1 MLLNVSRT
9 PAPESWLANLE
20 TEPPSYSALEK
31 EAYVTLGKSRFSVS
45 TIDTEL
51 FPELLSWSALMN
63 ALPHSRTQSIPSDVT
78 KPDTDTFRE
87 IATIH
92 HETNAIHED
101 EADTVD
107 EVNLLLSS
115 FLDPTTLGAGFDHTC
130 FDGLDD
136 KVIRDPFE
144 AFAEICW
151 LDAVGHNGS
160 RSTMRTTTPTQLLN
174 KPTGRRKLPSLTVTP
189 RISKER
195 DEDVGKV
202 RTYTNYDKEPASQ
215 SGIRIDVTSSASFH
229 PEQKLLWSTRDTM
242 SSTFSDDD
250 DEATSFVI
258 FEAPALAPNRYDS
271 VGHYPIP
278 SSRSHKKVM
287 SNRIATFC
295 SNLPAPF
302 SPVM

>member
-20 TEPPSYSALEK
+20 TEPPSYSALDK
-31 EAYVTLGKSRFSVS
+31 EGYVTLDKSRFNVS
-45 TIDTEL
+45 TIDCEL

-63 ALPHSRTQSIPSDVT
+63 ALPHSRSQSIPSDVT
-78 KPDTDTFRE
+78 KPDTDTFPE
-87 IATIH
+87 TVTIH
-92 HETNAIHED
+92 HETNTIHED
-101 EADTVD
+101 EAPTVD
-107 EVNLLLSS
+107 EANSLLSS
-115 FLDPTTLGAGFDHTC
+115 ILDSTTVKAGFDQSC
-130 FDGLDD
+130 FDGLCDL
-136 KVIRDPFE
+136 IIHDPFE

-160 RSTMRTTTPTQLLN
+160 TSTMRATTPTQLLN
-174 KPTGRRKLPSLTVTP
+174 KPTGRRKLPSVSVTT

-195 DEDVGKV
+195 DGDMGKD
-202 RTYTNYDKEPASQ
+202 RTYTNYDEEPVSP
-215 SGIRIDVTSSASFH
+215 SGIRIDVTSSASLH
-229 PEQKLLWSTRDTM
+229 PEQNLLRSTRDTM
-242 SSTFSDDD
+242 SSMFSDD

-258 FEAPALAPNRYDS
+258 FEAPVLAPNRYDS

-278 SSRSHKKVM
+278 SSRPHKKVV

>member
-20 TEPPSYSALEK
+20 TEPPSYSALDK
-31 EAYVTLGKSRFSVS
+31 EAYVTLDKSRFNISS
-45 TIDTEL
+45 IDSEL

-63 ALPHSRTQSIPSDVT
+63 ALSHTRSQSIPSDIT

-87 IATIH
+87 TVTIH
-92 HETNAIHED
+92 QETNAIHED
-101 EADTVD
+101 DADTID
-107 EVNLLLSS
+107 EGNLLLSS
-115 FLDPTTLGAGFDHTC
+115 ILDRTTLMAGFDQSC

-136 KVIRDPFE
+136 LIIHDPFE
-144 AFAEICW
+144 AFAEMCW
-151 LDAVGHNGS
+151 EDAVGHNGS
-160 RSTMRTTTPTQLLN
+160 TPSMRATTPTQQLPN
-174 KPTGRRKLPSLTVTP
+174 KPTGRRKLPSLSGIT
-189 RISKER
+189 RISTER
-195 DEDVGKV
+195 DGDVGKD
-202 RTYTNYDKEPASQ
+202 RTYTNYDEEPVSP
-215 SGIRIDVTSSASFH
+215 SDCPSSPS
-229 PEQKLLWSTRDTM
+229 EENLRTMRNTLL
-242 SSTFSDDD
+242 STFSDD

-258 FEAPALAPNRYDS
+258 FEAPVLSPNRYDS

-278 SSRSHKKVM
+278 SSRPYKKVA

>member
-9 PAPESWLANLE
+9 PAPESWRANME
-20 TEPPSYSALEK
+20 SEPPSYSSLDK
-31 EAYVTLGKSRFSVS
+31 EAYVTLGKSRFSIS
-45 TIDTEL
+45 TIDSEL

-63 ALPHSRTQSIPSDVT
+63 ALPHSRTQSIPSDIT

-87 IATIH
+87 TVTIH
-92 HETNAIHED
+92 HDANAIHED
-101 EADTVD
+101 DADTVN
-107 EVNLLLSS
+107 EVDLLLSS
-115 FLDPTTLGAGFDHTC
+115 ILDPTTLEAGFDQSC

-136 KVIRDPFE
+136 KLIHNPFE
-144 AFAEICW
+144 AFAEMCW
-151 LDAVGHNGS
+151 IDAVGHNK
-160 RSTMRTTTPTQLLN
+160 STSTKRATTPTQLLS
-174 KPTGRRKLPSLTVTP
+174 KPTGRRKLPSLAVTT
-189 RISKER
+189 RIPKER
-195 DEDVGKV
+195 DGDVGKD
-202 RTYTNYDKEPASQ
+202 RTSTNYDKEPVSL
-215 SGIRIDVTSSASFH
+215 SDFRSDVPMSASS
-229 PEQKLLWSTRDTM
+229 PRQEQNLPWSPRDTL
-242 SSTFSDDD
+242 SGFSDD

-278 SSRSHKKVM
+278 SSRPHKNVV

>member
-20 TEPPSYSALEK
+20 TEPPSYSALNK
-31 EAYVTLGKSRFSVS
+31 EGYVTLDKSRFNVS
-45 TIDTEL
+45 TIDREL
-51 FPELLSWSALMN
+51 LPELLSWSALVN

-87 IATIH
+87 TVTIH
-92 HETNAIHED
+92 HETNVFHED
-101 EADTVD
+101 ETNTVD
-107 EVNLLLSS
+107 EDEDNLLLSS
-115 FLDPTTLGAGFDHTC
+115 ILDPTTLEAGFDRSC
-130 FDGLDD
+130 FHGLGDL
-136 KVIRDPFE
+136 VIRDPFE

-151 LDAVGHNGS
+151 LNAVGHNGS
-160 RSTMRTTTPTQLLN
+160 TSTKRATTPAQLPN
-174 KPTGRRKLPSLTVTP
+174 KPTSRRKLPSLTVAT

-195 DEDVGKV
+195 DGDVDKDRMHTKYDEEPV
-202 RTYTNYDKEPASQ
+202 SSSDIRT
-215 SGIRIDVTSSASFH
+215 DVDSCTSRRS
-229 PEQKLLWSTRDTM
+229 EQNLLWSSRNTM
-242 SSTFSDDD
+242 FSTFSDD

-278 SSRSHKKVM
+278 SSRPHKKFV

-295 SNLPAPF
+295 SNF
-302 SPVM
+302 SVP

>member
-20 TEPPSYSALEK
+20 TEPPSYSALDK
-31 EAYVTLGKSRFSVS
+31 EAYVTLGKSRFSIS
-45 TIDTEL
+45 TVDSEL

-63 ALPHSRTQSIPSDVT
+63 ALPNSRTQSIPSDIT

-87 IATIH
+87 TATIH
-92 HETNAIHED
+92 QETNVIHDD
-101 EADTVD
+101 EADTVN

-115 FLDPTTLGAGFDHTC
+115 ILDPTTLEAGFDQSC

-136 KVIRDPFE
+136 KVIYDPFE
-144 AFAEICW
+144 AFSEICW

-160 RSTMRTTTPTQLLN
+160 TSTMRVTTPTQLLS
-174 KPTGRRKLPSLTVTP
+174 KPSGRRKLPSLTVTT

-195 DEDVGKV
+195 DGDVGSD
-202 RTYTNYDKEPASQ
+202 RTYTNRDEEPVSQ
-215 SGIRIDVTSSASFH
+215 SDIRSDVTSLRQ
-229 PEQKLLWSTRDTM
+229 EQKMLWSTRDTM
-242 SSTFSDDD
+242 LSSALSDD

-258 FEAPALAPNRYDS
+258 FEAPVLAPNRYDS

-278 SSRSHKKVM
+278 SSRPHKKVM

>member
-9 PAPESWLANLE
+9 PAPETWLANLDS
-20 TEPPSYSALEK
+20 EPPSYTDSALDK
-31 EAYVTLGKSRFSVS
+31 EAYVTLGKSRFSIS

-63 ALPHSRTQSIPSDVT
+63 ALPHSRTQSIPSDIT

-87 IATIH
+87 TLTIHH
-92 HETNAIHED
+92 HETNAIHD
-101 EADTVD
+101 DADTVN

-115 FLDPTTLGAGFDHTC
+115 ILDATTLEAGFDQSC

-136 KVIRDPFE
+136 KVIHDPFE

-151 LDAVGHNGS
+151 LDAIGNN
-160 RSTMRTTTPTQLLN
+160 RSTSSKRATTPTQLLS
-174 KPTGRRKLPSLTVTP
+174 KPNGRRKLPSLTVTT

-195 DEDVGKV
+195 DGDVAKD
-202 RTYTNYDKEPASQ
+202 RTYANHDGELVSQ
-215 SGIRIDVTSSASFH
+215 SDIRSAVTSSLS
-229 PEQKLLWSTRDTM
+229 PRQEQNLLWSARDTL
-242 SSTFSDDD
+242 SAFSDD

-258 FEAPALAPNRYDS
+258 FEAPVLAPNRYDS

-278 SSRSHKKVM
+278 STRPHKKVV
-287 SNRIATFC
+287 SSRIATFC